1 MATLMSTGSHSPLIF
16 PTRQPAQRD
25 TLPPQ
30 QQDWRVQSPAIQVM
44 SQDGESGI
52 SEGSGSKVRSPNWTD
67 AEVCLLISVWKDY
80 FPISKRQTSI
90 IWERIS
96 KQLNQ
101 LLAEQNLPC
110 ICTAQQCKAK
120 IKNLEDDYKRV
131 KDHNNKSGNE
141 RITFPYFDD
150 LNDVLG
156 CKPRITPKKV
166 AECGFDEQASPS
178 STETGDP
185 NLEEPKNQEDL
196 FFSESLFFKQKL
208 GSKRKGTTESPS
220 VAKKTQ
226 TPAKSQRRQR
236 RPIRIQVT
244 SHFFTESQNRDHD
257 FFERLAEKEAE
268 RELES
273 QQMMCSMITEIAK
286 IFKRDK

>member
-1 MATLMSTGSHSPLIF
+1 
-16 PTRQPAQRD
+16 
-25 TLPPQ
+25 
-30 QQDWRVQSPAIQVM
+30 M

-67 AEVCLLISVWKDY
+67 AEVRLLISVWKDY

-101 LLAEQNLPC
+101 LLAEQNLSC
-110 ICTAQQCKAK
+110 IHTAQQCKAK
-120 IKNLEDDYKRV
+120 IKNLGDDYKRV

-166 AECGFDEQASPS
+166 AECGFDEQSSPCASSSSCPSTLS

-185 NLEEPKNQEDL
+185 NLEELKNQEDL
-196 FFSESLFFKQKL
+196 SFSESLFFKQKL

-220 VAKKTQ
+220 VAKKKQ
-226 TPAKSQRRQR
+226 TPAKKSKKAEEADQN
-236 RPIRIQVT
+236 T
-244 SHFFTESQNRDHD
+244 GYFAFLTESQNRDHD

-268 RELES
+268 RELKS

-286 IFKRDK
+286 IFKGDK